1 MGQYTHWLVVA
12 GLVVV
17 LDLAFLVW
25 GRRRKS
31 AATAVPDGLVT
42 AGPEAREPSS
52 QITLPLEG
60 ERRSGGERRQH
71 AAAR

>member
-12 GLVVV
+12 GLVVL

-31 AATAVPDGLVT
+31 RATAVPDQLAT
-42 AGPEAREPSS
+42 REPNS

-60 ERRSGGERRQH
+60 ERRSGGERRQP
-71 AAAR
+71 AATAR